1 MMNEIDETFAV
12 AIQQI
17 NELVNKHQIDE
28 RQLDFILLIKTEL
41 KIYLDEY
48 ADNQTRH

>member
-1 MMNEIDETFAV
+1 MNEIDTTFEK

-17 NELVNKHQIDE
+17 NELVAKHQIDE

-48 ADNQTRH
+48 ADNQTRQ

>member
-12 AIQQI
+12 AINQI
-17 NELVNKHQIDE
+17 NELITKHKINE
-28 RQLDFILLIKTEL
+28 RQLDFILLIKSEL

-48 ADNQTRH
+48 AENKTIH